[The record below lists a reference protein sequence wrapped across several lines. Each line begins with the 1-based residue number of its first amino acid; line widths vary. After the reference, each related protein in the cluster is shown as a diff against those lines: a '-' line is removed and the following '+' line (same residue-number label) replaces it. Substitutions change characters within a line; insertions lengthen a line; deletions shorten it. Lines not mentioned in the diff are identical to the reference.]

1 MKKISQLFNIQYGN
15 SFDLQSMVP
24 CEKEDKNAVNFVC
37 RSSKNNGIAAIV
49 EKIAWT
55 EPFQAGLLTVAV
67 GGSVLETF
75 IQTEPFY
82 TGYHVLILE
91 PKNNLSIIQK
101 LFYCMC
107 IRANKYKYNYGRQA
121 NRTLGDILVPDLNEI
136 PSDFMHMHV
145 PDYSSMDDKF
155 ITGEI
160 DFDVRKWK
168 IFRYDEVFDI
178 KKGYYNKK
186 PEHTISGNIPF
197 IGAIDHNNG
206 VSELYSIEDIS
217 LYHKDGSTDS
227 DDLNKKL
234 FDGNCIT
241 VSNNGSVGYA
251 FYQKDKFTCSH
262 DVNPLYLKENKDRL
276 NPYIAMFLISLI
288 EKERFRW
295 CYGRKWRPKRMPS
308 SLINLPVDKEGNPD
322 WDYMEKFIKS
332 MPYSKSI

>member
-1 MKKISQLFNIQYGN
+1 MKKLNEL
-15 SFDLQSMVP
+15 FDLHYGVNLELINLNV
-24 CEKEDKNAVNFVC
+24 CDKNNKNYINFVS
-37 RSSKNNGIAAIV
+37 RISKNNGVVALV
-49 EKIAWT
+49 EKLAGV
-55 EPFQAGLLTVAV
+55 QANPAGSISVSA
-67 GGSVLETF
+67 GGSVAEAFLQKEEYYSGRDVYYLQEKIPMTD
-75 IQTEPFY
+75 
-82 TGYHVLILE
+82 L
-91 PKNNLSIIQK
+91 QK

-121 NRTLGDILVPDLNEI
+121 NRTLGDILVPDLSEI
-136 PSDFMHMHV
+136 PGNFMQLQI
-145 PDYSSMDDKF
+145 PDYSSMDDKS
-155 ITGEI
+155 IIGEM

-168 IFRYDEVFDI
+168 TFRYDEVFDI

-186 PEHTISGNIPF
+186 PEHTIPGDIPF

-251 FYQKDKFTCSH
+251 FYQKGQFTCSH
-262 DVNPLYLKENKDRL
+262 DVNPLYLKGNKDKL

-322 WDYMEKFIKS
+322 WAYMEKFIKS